1 MDSESEKK
9 FFAAANTSEGFKSY
23 FEEIFFAP
31 SIKKRYII
39 KGGPGTGKSSFIR
52 RVAASAENA
61 GHGVEYYYCSSDTR
75 SLDGIVVD
83 GTLAMLDGTAPHSY
97 DTVLP
102 AACDELINLG
112 EFWRADE
119 IFRNADAIR
128 LLDKE
133 KKQAYS
139 LAYEFLRAAGAVK
152 KCMESVHRELLL
164 EEKLG
169 KAVKRAF
176 DKLGLGGNA
185 GGAQH
190 TRQTVALGACGEI
203 RLDTLKGLARV
214 RYGIDDYYDT
224 AWAFLS
230 RLLELAR
237 KGGCECFVS
246 YDNFSPSCP
255 TEIYFPECSVWF
267 GASDAPEDIR
277 INMKRFIDHELLTKK
292 RSAYRASRRCFEVT
306 REMAL
311 SSLSRA
317 GRAHS
322 KLEAYYV
329 SNMDFARQSE
339 YCSRFIGALS
349 L

>member
-1 MDSESEKK
+1 MDSESQKRY
-9 FFAAANTSEGFKSY
+9 FAAANTFEGFKSY

-39 KGGPGTGKSSFIR
+39 KGGPGTGKSSFMR
-52 RVAASAENA
+52 RVAASAENK

-83 GTLAMLDGTAPHSY
+83 GTLAILDGTAPHSY

-112 EFWRADE
+112 DFWRADE
-119 IFRNADAIR
+119 IFRHADAIR

-139 LAYEFLRAAGAVK
+139 LAYEFLSAAGAVK
-152 KCMESVHRELLL
+152 KCMESAQRELLD
-164 EEKLG
+164 EEKLD
-169 KAVKRAF
+169 KAVKRAY
-176 DKLGLGGNA
+176 DKLGLGRNA
-185 GGAQH
+185 SGVQH
-190 TRQTVALGACGEI
+190 TRQTMALGACGEVK
-203 RLDTLKGLARV
+203 LDTLKRSARV

-246 YDNFSPSCP
+246 YDNFSPARP
-255 TEIYFPECSVWF
+255 IEIYFPEISVWL
-267 GASDAPEDIR
+267 GASDTPEDIR
-277 INMKRFIDHELLTKK
+277 INMKRFIDRELLAEK
-292 RSAYRASRRCFEVT
+292 RSAYRALRRCFEVT
-306 REMAL
+306 RELAL
-311 SSLSRA
+311 ASLSRA
-317 GRAHS
+317 GRVHS
-322 KLEAYYV
+322 ELEAYYA

-339 YCSRFIGALS
+339 YCTRFISALG